1 MSSIT
6 ETLEPEDHVTT
17 QAMVETILDHP
28 VEADRIEEEAEEVVH
43 HSQTPQE
50 IAPLERV
57 EEDLLEEMSKV
68 VKETELEVMD
78 PDPREART
86 DVKIRLEI
94 PDLQEE
100 VLVATTTAPRLGEP
114 KTLATK

>member
-1 MSSIT
+1 LIT

-17 QAMVETILDHP
+17 QAMVETTLDRP
-28 VEADRIEEEAEEVVH
+28 VEADRIEEEAEEAVH

-50 IAPLERV
+50 TVLL
-57 EEDLLEEMSKV
+57 DLLEEMSKV

-78 PDPREART
+78 
-86 DVKIRLEI
+86 

-114 KTLATK
+114 KTLAT